1 MFPQVPLPLFVLPGG
16 HSTEI
21 LRRLSKDGRLWAFDL
36 DPNAVA
42 VGQKLAAMDSRF
54 KILHRPFADVQV
66 AWKLNVMEWM
76 GEIGFTWVIIF
87 NEEKVLKS
95 VLLGILDQKSGIDSS
110 HMTWSIQHDRGWN
123 GWNGRI
129 FSAFCYLFKHHQ
141 LSIPSHQQVSLPDVE
156 LSGML
161 LDIGFSSPQA
171 RENSSHWGDQLL
183 WPFQND
189 PC

>member
-66 AWKLNVMEWM
+66 A
-76 GEIGFTWVIIF
+76 
-87 NEEKVLKS
+87 
-95 VLLGILDQKSGIDSS
+95 
-110 HMTWSIQHDRGWN
+110 
-123 GWNGRI
+123 
-129 FSAFCYLFKHHQ
+129 
-141 LSIPSHQQVSLPDVE
+141 
-156 LSGML
+156 
-161 LDIGFSSPQA
+161 
-171 RENSSHWGDQLL
+171 
-183 WPFQND
+183 
-189 PC
+189 